1 LFLVQAHCR
10 FTLNFIEG
18 GGAITREGTRA
29 FLQGCMD
36 VLLPVAAK
44 LGTPTFGAKSERES
58 LRAAS
63 ADVDRP
69 LGVPD
74 FCLRELVVTLRRVPD
89 RLRTAQAMEKSE

>member
-36 VLLPVAAK
+36 GLLSVAAK
-44 LGTPTFGAKSERES
+44 LGTPTFGAKSEGES

-63 ADVDRP
+63 ADPDRP
-69 LGVPD
+69 LGVQHQDGP
-74 FCLRELVVTLRRVPD
+74 EWVNV
-89 RLRTAQAMEKSE
+89 